1 MTKKNI
7 SVVVPCYNYEK
18 LIKKNIQKL
27 SKIFSRLKIK
37 YEIIIVNDGS
47 IDGTQNKLKEIS
59 KKNNN
64 IKIINLKNN
73 KGKSFCLKVG
83 ISKCK
88 FNYIILIDCDLPY
101 FGYLNNLIKK
111 LKNNY
116 DLVIIN
122 RKSKNSH
129 QTETKLNF
137 YQKSRF
143 LIGNL
148 IGIFNKLILG
158 IKFYDTQAGLKG
170 FKKSS
175 KFKNINFYS
184 KKFFLDLELIY
195 HYQKNNKKIA
205 DIPISYKI
213 SKDSSIKLFS
223 YKNLYILFELI
234 KVIIFLKIK
243 KFKI

>member
-1 MTKKNI
+1 MTNKNI

-27 SKIFSRLKIK
+27 SKVFFRLKIK
-37 YEIIIVNDGS
+37 YEIIIINDGS
-47 IDGTQNKLKEIS
+47 KDRTQNKLKEIS
-59 KKNNN
+59 KKNKN

-88 FNYIILIDCDLPY
+88 FNHVILIDCDLPY

-137 YQKSRF
+137 YQKCRF

-184 KKFFLDLELIY
+184 NKFFLDLELIY

-205 DIPISYKI
+205 DIPINYKI